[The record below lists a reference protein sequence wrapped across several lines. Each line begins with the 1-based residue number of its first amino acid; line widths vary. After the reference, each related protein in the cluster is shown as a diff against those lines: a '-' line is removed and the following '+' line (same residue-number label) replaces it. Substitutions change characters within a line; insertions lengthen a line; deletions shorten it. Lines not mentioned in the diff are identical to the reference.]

1 MSREN
6 YSYKRRQ
13 VFVKKRFQ
21 AAFIL
26 KFCLL
31 VLLGA
36 GISTGL
42 LFLLSKGTLTTTFE
56 HSRIVIR
63 DTGIS
68 ILPAVILTN
77 LITLCIVTA
86 ATIFVVLFISHKIA
100 GPLFRFEKE
109 LDRIAAGDLTTTIRI
124 RKKDQMAEM
133 AARLNLVTESLQYG
147 MIYERWP
154 RRPRS
159 SRPTE
164 LYAKESTA
172 WNKRSRLIS
181 SFRAWNRAAHGPQ
194 PPLHE
199 NLPFRTP
206 APGRSSGTVAYL
218 GGEFFR
224 EGGDCLER
232 AQDPPHHRHVS
243 VPNGPGD
250 PGGETPFGAG
260 PLGPGCW
267 RRKSM
272 RSTSGS
278 RRSWT

>member
-133 AARLNLVTESLQYG
+133 AARLNLVTESLHEKVAN
-147 MIYERWP
+147 IRDDIRALAKAASELAPDRALCERID
-154 RRPRS
+154 
-159 SRPTE
+159 
-164 LYAKESTA
+164 
-172 WNKRSRLIS
+172 RLEQKIAS
-181 SFRAWNRAAHGPQ
+181 HFI
-194 PPLHE
+194 L
-199 NLPFRTP
+199 
-206 APGRSSGTVAYL
+206 
-218 GGEFFR
+218 
-224 EGGDCLER
+224 
-232 AQDPPHHRHVS
+232 
-243 VPNGPGD
+243 
-250 PGGETPFGAG
+250 
-260 PLGPGCW
+260 
-267 RRKSM
+267 
-272 RSTSGS
+272 
-278 RRSWT
+278 